1 LRREGRSAIGSAEM
15 SIALQHDLSGEVTL
29 ELSPGQS
36 LRERQRSAVRDLRDA
51 AALWRL
57 CWTLALL
64 DIRLRYRG
72 SMLGP
77 FWLTLSTGAMVSAM
91 GVLYSELFHIG
102 LHEYLPFL
110 TVSLVLWGFVAT
122 LFSEACYGYTAADG
136 MIRSIRMPYTLYA
149 ARTVLRNLMVLAHNI
164 LVVVAVDLFV
174 WAGPGAEGALALPGL
189 ALWLIDAL
197 AITIMLGALC
207 ARFRDIPP
215 IVASVVQMAFF
226 VTPVL
231 WKPQL
236 VGEHQWLLPLNPFFD
251 LLDIIRGPLLGEIPS
266 PATYLAALCYSFIL
280 CAAAWFLFARVR
292 GRIAFWV

>member
-1 LRREGRSAIGSAEM
+1 M
-15 SIALQHDLSGEVTL
+15 SIALQRGPAAEVTL
-29 ELSPGQS
+29 DLRPGQS
-36 LRERQRSAVRDLRDA
+36 LRERQHLAVRDLREA
-51 AALWRL
+51 ARLWRL
-57 CWTLALL
+57 CWTLAFL

-91 GVLYSELFHIG
+91 GVLYSELLHIS

-110 TVSLVLWGFVAT
+110 TASLVLWGYIST
-122 LFSEACYGYTAADG
+122 LFSEACFTYTANDG
-136 MIRSIRMPYTLYA
+136 MIRAIRIPFSLYA
-149 ARTVLRNLMVLAHNI
+149 GRTVLRNLVVLAHNI
-164 LVVVAVDLFV
+164 VIVVAVDLFV
-174 WAGPGAEGALALPGL
+174 WSGPGLDGLLAIPGAI
-189 ALWLIDAL
+189 LWVIDAL
-197 AITIMLGALC
+197 AIVILLGALC

-215 IVASVVQMAFF
+215 IVGSVVQMSFF

-236 VGEHQWLLPLNPFFD
+236 VGAHQWLLPINPFYD
-251 LLDIIRGPLLGEIPS
+251 LLEIVRGPILGEVPTAI
-266 PATYLAALCYSFIL
+266 TYLAALGYSALL

>member
-1 LRREGRSAIGSAEM
+1 M
-15 SIALQHDLSGEVTL
+15 SIAVQHDAAAEATL
-29 ELSPGQS
+29 ELHPGQS
-36 LRERQRSAVRDLRDA
+36 LGERQRLAARDVREA
-51 AALWRL
+51 ARLWQL
-57 CWTLALL
+57 CWTLAML

-91 GVLYSELFHIG
+91 GVLYSELFHIS

-122 LFSEACYGYTAADG
+122 LFAEACTGYTVNEA
-136 MIRSIRMPYTLYA
+136 MIRAIRIPFALYA
-149 ARTVLRNLMVLAHNI
+149 ARTVLRNFLVLAHNI
-164 LVVVAVDLFV
+164 VVVVAVDLFV
-174 WAGPGAEGALALPGL
+174 WTGPGIDGLFAIPGV
-189 ALWLIDAL
+189 ALWFIDSF
-197 AITIMLGALC
+197 AIAILLGALC

-215 IVASVVQMAFF
+215 IVASIVQMTFF

-236 VGEHQWLLPLNPFFD
+236 VGVHQWLLPINPFYD
-251 LLDIIRGPLLGEIPS
+251 LLETIRGPLLGEVPD
-266 PATYLAALCYSFIL
+266 ATTWLAAVGYSVLLCGASWL
-280 CAAAWFLFARVR
+280 LFARVR